1 MFVLLVWPECPERGG
16 QDGSAAALGRED
28 ASLLGYRIRFRPP
41 PPSLQLLFKEKIFK
55 KLFACS
61 FVCFIYSE
69 TEDCKEKLAL
79 ALGHFY
85 AEASMGHPNFDFA
98 PTNPFLPQFPLNRNA
113 KAGF

>member
-1 MFVLLVWPECPERGG
+1 MGL
-16 QDGSAAALGRED
+16 
-28 ASLLGYRIRFRPP
+28 PP
-41 PPSLQLLFKEKIFK
+41 PLGGKTRPCWAAESGFVPHPHCCNFYLKKKFFK

-85 AEASMGHPNFDFA
+85 AEASMGHPSFDFA